1 MSPAGRWK
9 ASAPAPDYT
18 GTMDWQ
24 LDAAEARVLGS
35 LLEKEIATPEYYP
48 LSLNALVN
56 ACNQK
61 SNREPVVSYDE
72 ATVENALEG
81 LRAKGLALRISGRD
95 VRVPKHAQRFTE
107 KFNLGRREAALVC
120 QLMLRGPQTVGEL
133 RGRSERLYTFDD
145 LEAVESTL
153 AHLAEMEFARKLP
166 RLPGSREARWAHLLS
181 GDVEAGEEPAEGRTA
196 ATHPAAT
203 HASEPGPSDRER
215 ISALEREVAELRRM
229 VEELK
234 RAFE

>member
-1 MSPAGRWK
+1 
-9 ASAPAPDYT
+9 
-18 GTMDWQ
+18 MDWQ
-24 LDAAEARVLGS
+24 LDAAETRVLGA
-35 LLEKEIATPEYYP
+35 LMEKESATPEYYP

-72 ATVENALEG
+72 DTVETALEG
-81 LRAKGLALRISGRD
+81 LRNKGLALRISGRD

-107 KFNLGRREAALVC
+107 KFNLGRREAAIMC
-120 QLMLRGPQTVGEL
+120 MLMLRGPQTLGEL
-133 RGRSERLYTFDD
+133 RGRSERLFTFDD

-153 AHLAEMEFARKLP
+153 SRLAEMEFVKKLA
-166 RLPGSREARWAHLLS
+166 RLPGAREARWAHVLS
-181 GDVEAGEEPAEGRTA
+181 GDVEAAEEPAE
-196 ATHPAAT
+196 T
-203 HASEPGPSDRER
+203 HAAERGLSDRDR
-215 ISALEREVAELRRM
+215 IAALERDVAELRRI